1 MEGLGRIATAALL
14 MVAAGLACTPKP
26 GGSAVERKIAL
37 PFIENDF
44 TLALARA
51 REAKLPLFVE
61 VWAPW

>member
-1 MEGLGRIATAALL
+1 MDGLRRIAAAALL
-14 MVAAGLACTPKP
+14 LGAAGLGCAPNP
-26 GGSAVERKIAL
+26 GSSPAERKVAL

-51 REAKLPLFVE
+51 REAKLPVFVE